1 MNRAAVSHRHF
12 AGRNTPRAKQGKII
26 VLCHRLSENKRETS
40 HTGLMLICHKNNKY
54 KRTGHAGKTLE
65 TASQSFRAFLFIRK
79 STKPLIYPF
88 KAAAP
93 FCNPPELR
101 QMLFRI
107 FSAFWLF
114 PNYIF
119 LQILSI
125 YVFAFRGVR
134 ILFAF
139 TLLRGRKKLSKRF
152 P

>member
-1 MNRAAVSHRHF
+1 M
-12 AGRNTPRAKQGKII
+12 
-26 VLCHRLSENKRETS
+26 KR
-40 HTGLMLICHKNNKY
+40 K
-54 KRTGHAGKTLE
+54 ALE
-65 TASQSFRAFLFIRK
+65 TASQSFRAFLFIGK
-79 STKPLIYPF
+79 STKLLIYSF
-88 KAAAP
+88 RAATP

-101 QMLFRI
+101 LMLFRF

-114 PNYIF
+114 PDFIF
-119 LQILSI
+119 LQILSV